1 MSELYKLSAIIP
13 IKGNVP
19 DWMII
24 EIIDAI
30 ETFADRIVISRYGE
44 NYTKGLTSKCIQI
57 RYNHLSINATTQE
70 IVNDA
75 IGRYFGHTSEWLGV
89 FTPGG
94 DISKSRVESAIKGNK
109 EMSVGGISLLSMKR
123 LLSKIRPVAE
133 SPPAR
138 KIS

>member
-1 MSELYKLSAIIP
+1 MTDSIGA
-13 IKGNVP
+13 
-19 DWMII
+19 
-24 EIIDAI
+24 
-30 ETFADRIVISRYGE
+30 FADRIIISRYGE

-89 FTPGG
+89 FIPGG
-94 DISKSRVESAIKGNK
+94 DISRDRIESLIKRNK
-109 EMSVGGISLLSMKR
+109 EMSIAGISLFLMKN